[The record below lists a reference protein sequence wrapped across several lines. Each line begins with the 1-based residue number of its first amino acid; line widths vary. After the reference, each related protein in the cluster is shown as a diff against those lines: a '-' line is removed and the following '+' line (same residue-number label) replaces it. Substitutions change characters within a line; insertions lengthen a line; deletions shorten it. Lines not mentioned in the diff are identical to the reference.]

1 MNPTEYIQRN
11 KKKLLKV
18 LHIFFIILGSVLLF
32 HYHMIIAG
40 SLLLVIG
47 YFLVLK
53 ND

>member
-1 MNPTEYIQRN
+1 MNPIEYIQKN

-18 LHIFFIILGSVLLF
+18 SHIFFIILGSVLLF

-40 SLLLVIG
+40 SLFLVTG
-47 YFLVLK
+47 YFSVLK